1 MKQQHIGIFSG
12 SFNPIHIGHII
23 LGSYLCEFTDLDEV
37 WFVVSPQNPLKEAG
51 SLIEDALRIEMVR
64 LALEEYDR
72 MFVSDVEFKLPRPSY
87 TIDTLRYLSDN
98 YPDKSFSLIIGGDN
112 WRQFHR
118 WKEYQTLINNYSIMV
133 YPRMG
138 DIVLIPRELEAS
150 VRCVSAPIVE
160 ISSTFVRENIGRG
173 RNMRSFVPPL
183 VYDFIVKN
191 RLYGYS
197 QK

>member
-138 DIVLIPRELEAS
+138 DMVLIPRELEAS

>member
-138 DIVLIPRELEAS
+138 DMVLIPRELEAG